1 MAKKKELTIEE
12 QAIRDYAKLIKTIN
26 VFSIAVRQNPGQFIG
41 YLRNKGFKN
50 MYREIYQNAI
60 DELIKDSSPCNE
72 VKVFFDERDNSVMV
86 EDNGRGIP
94 HNEIIRIYTSEHTSS
109 NYTKKKGEYSS
120 GLHGVGG
127 KVVNA
132 LSSIF
137 TVDSYVLGEARH
149 VEFYKGLP
157 WKKGEQIIPNKDNK
171 QGTVVMFKP
180 DYEIMG
186 EINVSWEEIYDL
198 TAKILMLTKRGSK
211 VIFKAIDKR
220 GKLHEETI
228 INEDGIITDLI
239 KKTSKPL
246 IAPVYIANDNGTMK
260 AEIAFTYDSEDLN
273 GENITTFSNFC
284 PTIGGKHL
292 DGFIDGLCTYW
303 RKYMNSVYLANSK
316 KKITVNANDIKQG
329 LKAVIS
335 VAHIKPIFSGQAKD
349 ILDND
354 DMYFFCKDLVVNA
367 MDNWLK
373 TNQNEVKKL
382 CELFKDSAEVRL
394 NSEKEKVKL
403 SSKYNTSKL
412 TGMPAKFVKP
422 EKPKKGAELIIVEG
436 DSAMGPLRNNRDND
450 IQGLFP
456 IRGKVPN
463 AFNTSREKFLANEE
477 IASMITIFGCGYG
490 KNCDIS
496 KLKWKKIII
505 GTDADPDGAHIR
517 TLLVKF
523 ILLYCPQIIQGG
535 YLYAAVPP
543 LYGVKV
549 GTTGSGKNKRDKM
562 KYFTE
567 MIDYVKYVQGL
578 FIKNNDLRDIKNKP
592 MTKTEITAI
601 LYKNMDYIKELRTVS
616 DTFAIDPLL
625 LEYILGNITLPLET
639 NKIPTLKRLIKTK
652 GRFLDVRKEKNTIVI
667 DGLYEEKYH
676 RIFLNDKMIKRCQN
690 LLDHINNTPKGFILN
705 GNKITLYELMN
716 AFEQSSPKGLKRYKG
731 LGEMDGWQLFEST
744 FDPSDTSNRTLIQ
757 YTMESAKEEIEL
769 MKILNNDTKAL
780 LNDIRIKK
788 DDL

>member
-1 MAKKKELTIEE
+1 MAKKKELTNQE
-12 QAIRDYAKLIKTIN
+12 QAIRDYAKLIETIN
-26 VFSIAVRQNPGQFIG
+26 VFSVAVRQNPGQFIG
-41 YLRNKGFKN
+41 YLKNKGFKN

-60 DELIKDSSPCNE
+60 DELIKKASPCDE

-109 NYTKKKGEYSS
+109 NYTKKQGEYSS

-137 TVDSYVLGEARH
+137 TVDSYVLGEGRH
-149 VEFYKGLP
+149 VEFYNGLP
-157 WKKGEQIIPNKDNK
+157 WDKGEQIIPNKNNK

-198 TAKILMLTKRGSK
+198 TVKILMLTNRGSK
-211 VIFKAIDKR
+211 VIFKAMDKR

-239 KKTSKPL
+239 RKTSKPL
-246 IAPVYIANDNGTMK
+246 IPPIYVADDNGTMK

-273 GENITTFSNFC
+273 DENITTFSNFC

-292 DGFIDGLCTYW
+292 DGFIDGLCNYW
-303 RKYMNSVYLANSK
+303 RKYMNNVYLSNTK
-316 KKITVNANDIKQG
+316 KKITVSSQDIKQG
-329 LKAVIS
+329 LKAVVS

-354 DMYFFCKDLVVNA
+354 DMYYFCRSLVTSA

-373 TNQNEVKKL
+373 TNQSDVKKL
-382 CELFKDSAEVRL
+382 CDFFKDAAEVRL

-403 SSKYNTSKL
+403 STKYNTSKL
-412 TGMPAKFVKP
+412 TGMPAKFVKA
-422 EKPKKGAELIIVEG
+422 ENPKKNGELIIVEG
-436 DSAMGPLRNNRDND
+436 DSAMGPLENNRDSD
-450 IQGLFP
+450 LQGLFP

-463 AFNTSREKFLANEE
+463 AFKTSKEKFLSNEE
-477 IASMITIFGCGYG
+477 IAAMITIFGCGYG
-490 KNCDIS
+490 KNCDIT
-496 KLKWKKIII
+496 KLRWKKIII

-535 YLYAAVPP
+535 FLYAAVPP
-543 LYGVKV
+543 LYGIQI
-549 GTTGSGKNKRDKM
+549 GTMKDGNGKRKRM
-562 KYFTE
+562 KYFTD
-567 MIDYVKYVQGL
+567 MIDYVKYVQDL
-578 FIKNNDLRDIKNKP
+578 FIKNNDLKDSKNKK
-592 MTKTEITAI
+592 MSKSEITSI

-625 LEYILGNITLPLET
+625 LEYILGNITIPLET
-639 NKIPTLKRLIKTK
+639 NNINKLKKIIIKK
-652 GRFLDVRKEKNTIVI
+652 GRFLDVRKENKTIII
-667 DGLYEEKYH
+667 DGLYEDKYH
-676 RIFLNDKMIKRCQN
+676 RIFLNDKMISRCKN
-690 LLDHINNTPKGFILN
+690 LLNHIGNSPMEFILN
-705 GNKITLYELMN
+705 NNKVTLYELMY
-716 AFEQSSPKGLKRYKG
+716 AFEQASPKGIKRYKG
-731 LGEMDGWQLFEST
+731 LGEMNGQELFEST
-744 FDPSDTSNRTLIQ
+744 FDPGDSSNRTLIQ
-757 YTMESAKEEIEL
+757 YTMESAKEEINTMRL
-769 MKILNNDTKAL
+769 LDTNTKEL

>member
-26 VFSIAVRQNPGQFIG
+26 VFSVAVRQNPGQFIG

-496 KLKWKKIII
+496 KLRWKKIII
-505 GTDADPDGAHIR
+505 GTDA
-517 TLLVKF
+517 
-523 ILLYCPQIIQGG
+523 
-535 YLYAAVPP
+535 
-543 LYGVKV
+543 
-549 GTTGSGKNKRDKM
+549 
-562 KYFTE
+562 
-567 MIDYVKYVQGL
+567 
-578 FIKNNDLRDIKNKP
+578 
-592 MTKTEITAI
+592 
-601 LYKNMDYIKELRTVS
+601 
-616 DTFAIDPLL
+616 
-625 LEYILGNITLPLET
+625 
-639 NKIPTLKRLIKTK
+639 
-652 GRFLDVRKEKNTIVI
+652 
-667 DGLYEEKYH
+667 
-676 RIFLNDKMIKRCQN
+676 
-690 LLDHINNTPKGFILN
+690 
-705 GNKITLYELMN
+705 
-716 AFEQSSPKGLKRYKG
+716 
-731 LGEMDGWQLFEST
+731 
-744 FDPSDTSNRTLIQ
+744 
-757 YTMESAKEEIEL
+757 
-769 MKILNNDTKAL
+769 
-780 LNDIRIKK
+780 
-788 DDL
+788 

>member
-1 MAKKKELTIEE
+1 MAKKREFTSTE
-12 QAIRDYAKLIKTIN
+12 QAILDYVKTIQTIEIFAN
-26 VFSIAVRQNPGQFIG
+26 AVRQNPGQFIG
-41 YLRNKGFKN
+41 YLKNKGFKN
-50 MYREIYQNAI
+50 MFREIYQNAI
-60 DELIKDSSPCNE
+60 DELIKALSPCNE
-72 VKVFFDERDNSVMV
+72 VKVFFDERDNTVIV

-94 HNEIIRIYTSEHTSS
+94 FDNIIRIFTSEHTSS
-109 NYTKKKGEYSS
+109 NYTKNKGEYSS

-137 TVDSYVLGEARH
+137 AVDSYVLGEARH
-149 VEFYKGLP
+149 VEFYKGIP
-157 WKKGEQIIPNKDNK
+157 WDKGEQVIPNKENK
-171 QGTVVMFKP
+171 QGTLIMFKP

-198 TAKILMLTKRGSK
+198 TVKILMLTNRGSK
-211 VIFKAIDKR
+211 VIFKAVDKR

-239 KKTSKPL
+239 KKSSKPL
-246 IAPVYIANDNGTMK
+246 IAPIYMNNDNGTMK
-260 AEIAFTYDSEDLN
+260 AEIAFTYDSENLD
-273 GENITTFSNFC
+273 EEDITTFSNFC

-292 DGFIDGLCTYW
+292 DGFIDGLCDYW

-316 KKITVNANDIKQG
+316 KKITVTKQDIKQG
-329 LKAVIS
+329 LKAIVS

-354 DMYFFCKDLVVNA
+354 DMYYFCRDLISGA

-382 CELFKDSAEVRL
+382 CEFFKDAAEVRL

-403 SSKYNTSKL
+403 STKYNTSRL
-412 TGMPAKFVKP
+412 TGMPAKFIKANN
-422 EKPKKGAELIIVEG
+422 PKGNGELIIVEG
-436 DSAMGPLRNNRDND
+436 DSALGSIRDSRNKD

-456 IRGKVPN
+456 IRGKIPN
-463 AFNTSREKFLANEE
+463 AFNTARDKFLSNEE

-517 TLLVKF
+517 VLLVKF
-523 ILLYCPQIIQGG
+523 ILLYCPEIIKGG

-543 LYGVKV
+543 LYGIETGKVK
-549 GTTGSGKNKRDKM
+549 GKTKM

-567 MIDYVKYVQGL
+567 MIDYVKYIQNL
-578 FIKNNDLRDIKNKP
+578 FIKSNDLRDSKNKP
-592 MTKTEITAI
+592 IPKSETTAI
-601 LYKNMDYIKELRTVS
+601 FYRNMDYVKNLQNIS

-625 LEYILGNITLPLET
+625 LEYILGNITLPIES
-639 NKIPTLKRLIKTK
+639 NKIANLKKTITKK
-652 GRFLDVRKEKNTIVI
+652 GRFLDVRKENSTIVI
-667 DGLYEEKYH
+667 DGLYNERYH
-676 RIFLNDKMIKRCQN
+676 RIFLNDKFINKCQE
-690 LLDHINNTPKGFILN
+690 LLDHINNSPKEFILN
-705 GNKITLYELMN
+705 GNKITLYDLMIELKKI
-716 AFEQSSPKGLKRYKG
+716 EPKNLKRYKG
-731 LGEMDGWQLFEST
+731 LGEMNPKQLFEST
-744 FDPSDTSNRTLIQ
+744 FDPSNDSARTLIQ
-757 YTMESAKEEIEL
+757 YTMESAKEEIET
-769 MKILNNDTKAL
+769 MKILNNNTREL
-780 LNDIRIKK
+780 LNDIRLKK
-788 DDL
+788 DDI